1 MQPDASKHNPD
12 PAYIRSLIERA
23 GMSQRGAAR
32 QLGVSE
38 RMMRYY
44 CASREL
50 ADHTDAPYCVQF
62 ALESLASFNERQEA
76 GRTS

>member
-1 MQPDASKHNPD
+1 
-12 PAYIRSLIERA
+12 
-23 GMSQRGAAR
+23 MSQRGAAR